1 MPQHLLSSGHVLA
14 NVGCPTGC
22 GKAFISYYAAML
34 HLESDTCSSGI
45 TRERINYYIR
55 KWDRKGLITTG
66 RPALPAPPSSSSRG
80 RRPQR
85 HVATEASWS
94 PTDQAYKCYFDSRLF
109 GNLTS
114 LNQHLSSA
122 VHTYTTSTNLAGD
135 KLYHCPNKLRCGKEI
150 LTLSGLMQHIE
161 MGGCGVK
168 RMRGVE
174 ETLDAVMGKMN
185 RLAL

>member
-1 MPQHLLSSGHVLA
+1 MSSSHVEA
-14 NVGCPTGC
+14 NIPCPTGC
-22 GKAFISYYAAML
+22 GKAFISYYAAMF
-34 HLESDTCSSGI
+34 HLESGGCASGI
-45 TRERINYYIR
+45 TRQRINYYIR
-55 KWDRKGLITTG
+55 KWDNAGLITTG
-66 RPALPAPPSSSSRG
+66 RPALPAPPSCASRS

-109 GNLTS
+109 STLTS

-135 KLYHCPNKLRCGKEI
+135 KLYHCPNKFRCGKEI

-161 MGGCGVK
+161 MGNCGVK
-168 RMRGVE
+168 TMGGVE
-174 ETLDAVMGKMN
+174 ETIDAVMGRMN
-185 RLAL
+185 RMTL